1 MWTNDFG
8 CITLIDNEIEVHIDP
23 FTKGDVDKCLY
34 YYQEL
39 FPVFSSGTS
48 VLINSTFSLIST
60 SIVCAFRFPVMKKLM
75 MIRYLMMNV
84 CLVTF

>member
-48 VLINSTFSLIST
+48 EWF
-60 SIVCAFRFPVMKKLM
+60 IVC
-75 MIRYLMMNV
+75 
-84 CLVTF
+84 CLR